1 MNIHGKFKIYPRGFL
16 GATLEPVLERK
27 PRPQGR
33 LQYDV
38 SLLDPSEEDKRIIAN
53 LALEQAYQ
61 RHARNDP
68 ESRKLKAKEDA
79 LRVFMRAFGT
89 ENFAEWVSAQY
100 ASPSF
105 GSTHQEFLD
114 DTCHFL
120 RTGKR
125 RTSIQNWNSILD
137 EGEAKLNTI
146 HVSTNIGYF
155 FGTDLV
161 SEIARK
167 NEPIYEVVAR
177 WMAQPSGFGDLL
189 TTGHIL
195 FGIND

>member
-16 GATLEPVLERK
+16 GAPLEPVLERK
-27 PRPQGR
+27 QRPTGR

-38 SLLDPSEEDKRIIAN
+38 SLLDPNDEKRIVAN
-53 LALEQAYQ
+53 LPLEQAYQ
-61 RHARNDP
+61 RLARNDP
-68 ESRKLKAKEDA
+68 ESKKFMFKEEA
-79 LRVFMRAFGT
+79 LRLFMRAFGT
-89 ENFAEWVSAQY
+89 ENFAEWVVAQY
-100 ASPSF
+100 TSPSF
-105 GSTHQEFLD
+105 GETHQDFLD

-120 RTGKR
+120 MCGQR
-125 RTSIQNWNSILD
+125 RTSIQNWNAILD
-137 EGEAKLNTI
+137 ESETKLNTTV
-146 HVSTNIGYF
+146 VSKNIAYF
-155 FGTDLV
+155 FGSDML

-177 WMAQPSGFGDLL
+177 WMKHPSGIGDLL